1 MVTDLRYALRT
12 LIHAPAFSLV
22 VVLTLGL
29 GIGANTAI
37 FSLMDQ
43 LLLRLLPVERP
54 EELVQLD
61 GPGTFSGRTM
71 NNRTFSYPMYQD
83 LRDGNDVFTGLIA
96 RAPAAAT
103 LVQGGQSERVTVE
116 MISGNTFEVLGARPV
131 LGRAITPD
139 DDRVRAGHPVVMLSH
154 AYWTRRFGGRAEIL
168 DQALTINTTTMTVI
182 GVAPPAFAGIVALDS
197 PDVFVPLMMKAQIT
211 PTWDDLDNRR
221 SRWVNLVG
229 RLKPGLSI
237 DAARA
242 RLDVLYKQINAG
254 ELESVPDFAAASALF
269 KERFR
274 AKSIVVEPAGRGLSG
289 LRGGFSTPIAVLM
302 GMVGL
307 VLLIACANVANLLI
321 ARAAARQKE
330 MGVRLALGASR
341 GRIVRQTLFESL
353 LLSMAGGVVG
363 LVLSIWLGELLVGLL
378 PSGASSQALS
388 TTPDLRVGLFTLAVS
403 VVTAVVFGLAP
414 ALQSSRP
421 DMNQTLREEAGS
433 LAGSASHAR
442 LRKGLVVAQVAVS
455 LLLVAGAGLF
465 ARSLYNLK
473 HLSPGFDA
481 TSLVS
486 FAVSPELAGYD
497 QTRIKRFYQTLQ
509 QELQGLPGVRGVSL
523 AAEPVLTDSVS
534 SRTIQ
539 VLGYET
545 KPDENMNPWTNEV
558 APDHFRTMGMPLVLG
573 REFTERDAEGAP
585 LVGIVN
591 ETFARYYFG
600 DENPIGRRFGW
611 RVLDNPGAI
620 EIVGVVKDSL
630 HGGMREG
637 TTPDNEIRR
646 FVYTPLQQ
654 GTELT
659 GMTVYVRA
667 TPDGADNLIDRIRES
682 VRRLDASLP
691 VYNVTTM
698 EQTIDEAM
706 FTERMLAVLSAAFG
720 LLATLLAAIGL
731 YGLMAYTVARRT
743 REIGIRMALGAERG
757 TVVWLVLREVAL
769 LTGIGIAIGV
779 PAALALSRLV
789 ASQLFGLSATDPI
802 TLMIAAFA
810 LALVGGAAGYLPARR
825 AADVEPVTAL
835 RTS

>member
-12 LIHAPAFSLV
+12 LIHAPAFSAV

-43 LLLRLLPVERP
+43 LLLRLLPVDRP

-131 LGRAITPD
+131 LGRAIAPD
-139 DDRVRAGHPVVMLSH
+139 DDRVPAAHPVVMLSH
-154 AYWTRRFGGRAEIL
+154 AYWTRRFGGRAEL
-168 DQALTINTTTMTVI
+168 LNQPLTINTTTLTVI
-182 GVAPPAFAGIVALDS
+182 GVAPPGFAGVVALDS

-221 SRWVNLVG
+221 SRWVSLVG
-229 RLKPGLSI
+229 RLKPGVSI

-254 ELESVPDFAAASALF
+254 ELESVSEFASASALF

-353 LLSMAGGVVG
+353 LLSLAGGVVG

-378 PSGASSQALS
+378 PSGPAAQALA
-388 TTPDLRVGLFTLAVS
+388 TTPDLRVGLFTLGVS
-403 VVTAVVFGLAP
+403 VLTAVVFGLAP

-442 LRKGLVVAQVAVS
+442 MRKGLVVAQVAVS

-497 QTRIKRFYQTLQ
+497 QARIKRFYQTLQ
-509 QELQGLPGVRGVSL
+509 QQLQGLPGVRGVSL

-534 SRTIQ
+534 SRTVQ
-539 VLGYET
+539 VQGYET

-600 DENPIGRRFGW
+600 SENPIGRRFGW
-611 RVLDNPGAI
+611 RVLNNPGAI

-667 TPDGADNLIDRIRES
+667 TPDGADGLIDRIRES
-682 VRRLDASLP
+682 VRRLDAALP

-698 EQTIDEAM
+698 EQTINEAM

-769 LTGIGIAIGV
+769 LTGVGIAIGV

-802 TLMIAAFA
+802 TLIVATAT
-810 LALVGGAAGYLPARR
+810 LAIVGAAAGYLPARR

-835 RTS
+835 RNA